1 MQKRNVLPSFPPPP
15 FRGGFRIPSS
25 KLNSDTMRF
34 FLFSF
39 FFGTGIV
46 KLVQR
51 QILLNVDDDFNGEI
65 IWFHFFIFFCFFF
78 SDSLAKIARNFVQF
92 EPMCEAINN
101 PACYKSRTTR
111 LFEKCCSVFFF
122 FFFLRRIGI
131 NIRSREKFVIAD
143 ANVIR
148 FHILSHL
155 LRVFISIFPLSLY
168 FFSFFTPFR
177 IDGRS
182 DIRLGDKIARC
193 KHLPFRT

>member
-1 MQKRNVLPSFPPPP
+1 MISTAKLF
-15 FRGGFRIPSS
+15 GF
-25 KLNSDTMRF
+25 T
-34 FLFSF
+34 FLFF
-39 FFGTGIV
+39 FV
-46 KLVQR
+46 
-51 QILLNVDDDFNGEI
+51 
-65 IWFHFFIFFCFFF
+65 FFF

-111 LFEKCCSVFFF
+111 LFEKCCSVFF

-168 FFSFFTPFR
+168 FFFFFYTVPHRETDDR
-177 IDGRS
+177 I
-182 DIRLGDKIARC
+182 
-193 KHLPFRT
+193 